1 MVKQNQDEI
10 AKLITEQKAPIKE
23 NAQRE
28 GSRGGGYNGKHSY

>member
-1 MVKQNQDEI
+1 MAKQNRDEI

-28 GSRGGGYNGKHSY
+28 DIRGDGYSGKHSY